1 MWEGLLRELV
11 ENHRGKVVGALI
23 GLVFALLIIRFG
35 FWWSLFI
42 SFSVLVGYL
51 IGKRMDDHKEDLMD
65 VLDKFLPPGQR

>member
-1 MWEGLLRELV
+1 MWEELLRDLI
-11 ENHRGKVVGALI
+11 ENHRGKLLGALF

-42 SFSVLVGYL
+42 TASIFVGYWV
-51 IGKRMDDHKEDLMD
+51 GKRMDDHKEDLVD